1 MFHSSHIHNSMN
13 CSIPYSLALPE
24 KPCTVQQLK
33 HESASH
39 FGQQPCQW
47 QSEIGFQ
54 LGHKKNL
61 VTISATGS
69 GKSLTFWLPMPY
81 ENGLT
86 LIIVPLKNLG
96 QQLADK
102 SSWSGF
108 CAISITRELL
118 ALSPTMFRECG
129 RNYMLNNK

>member
-24 KPCTVQQLK
+24 KPCTVQQLQ
-33 HESASH
+33 HESASR

-54 LGHKKNL
+54 LVHKKNL
-61 VTISATGS
+61 VSISAMGS

-102 SSWSGF
+102 SSQRGF
-108 CAISITRELL
+108 HAISITRELL
-118 ALSPTMFRECG
+118 GMSPTMFEVQG
-129 RNYMLNNK
+129 